1 MYFFLSTLTL
11 VVFYQ
16 SNCSSCPVRYIFS
29 DNYATTLTLLRTI
42 LCLDQISRAS
52 TFDRAV
58 FFVLAGL
65 GHVLTCS
72 LSDKC
77 VKIWRIL

>member
-1 MYFFLSTLTL
+1 MYFFLSTLPGLPGTG
-11 VVFYQ
+11 
-16 SNCSSCPVRYIFS
+16 NSCCFLSIQLFFLSCEIYFADNY

-65 GHVLTCS
+65 GHVLT
-72 LSDKC
+72 
-77 VKIWRIL
+77 IR